1 MKIAAYLATLV
12 VRLLGLKLL
21 ISSATDLI
29 VLTQGEVGRSA
40 NNQLAIVSVFLF
52 GLGVVGVALASR
64 IVRLFTADAPLGNE

>member
-40 NNQLAIVSVFLF
+40 NHQLAIVSVFLF
-52 GLGVVGVALASR
+52 GLGVVGVALAGR